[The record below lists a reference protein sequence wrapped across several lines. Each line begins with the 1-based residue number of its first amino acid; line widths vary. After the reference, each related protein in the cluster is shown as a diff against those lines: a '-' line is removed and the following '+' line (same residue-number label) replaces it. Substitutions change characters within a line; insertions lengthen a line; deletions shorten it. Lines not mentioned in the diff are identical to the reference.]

1 MSSAPPGR
9 SSAVLLEAMV
19 SRAFSMLSRSP
30 LRSEN
35 QQSTSVL
42 DSLVSWASWSAAEHS
57 SLDQMSRFTFKMK
70 AFFFLFLRKPRNS
83 VPRGL
88 KNGLIKNI
96 SAIPVMQAPT
106 RDGPAAPLGREKM
119 KSHGLDKYK

>member
-70 AFFFLFLRKPRNS
+70 VFFFFFCGNPGIQSPGVLKMGSLKTFLLFLSCRRPPETGLQLLWGERK
-83 VPRGL
+83 
-88 KNGLIKNI
+88 
-96 SAIPVMQAPT
+96 
-106 RDGPAAPLGREKM
+106 
-119 KSHGLDKYK
+119 